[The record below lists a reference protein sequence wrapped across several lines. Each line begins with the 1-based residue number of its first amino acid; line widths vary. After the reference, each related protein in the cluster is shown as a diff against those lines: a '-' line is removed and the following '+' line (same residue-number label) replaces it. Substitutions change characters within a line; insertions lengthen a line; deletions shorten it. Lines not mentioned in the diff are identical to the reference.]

1 MNHGLIIYGGESV
14 EHEISIISALQ
25 AYKNYQDDKYS
36 FELVYLSKDK
46 NFYVGEKLKELKN
59 YQNLSKLIKSCHKIT
74 FKKNKIN
81 NYYQIGLKKHY
92 FDFVWLIVHGQN
104 CEDGSLYSYFN
115 MKNIICIAQDQYVGA
130 LCQDKLMSKQYLKS
144 FQVKQ
149 IPFTY
154 AFLHEYNESSS
165 NILNRIEKIGFP
177 VIIKPSHLGSSIG
190 IQVAKNYEELIDA
203 MELCFKF
210 DQVIIIE
217 KYLENKQ
224 EFNISLLGANNDY
237 KVSLIEEVTNKNI
250 LTYDDKYKSN
260 NSKGMA
266 SLSRIVPAKI
276 EKKLEQKIQNV
287 ALKIA
292 NVLNCSLL
300 VRLDFIYDVNNKELY
315 FNEIN
320 SIPGSLAF
328 YLWENELSFTDL
340 INSLIDL
347 GLQLEYSKKYLI
359 TTYQEN
365 VFADKK
371 FSSLKLSK

>member
-1 MNHGLIIYGGESV
+1 
-14 EHEISIISALQ
+14 
-25 AYKNYQDDKYS
+25 
-36 FELVYLSKDK
+36 
-46 NFYVGEKLKELKN
+46 
-59 YQNLSKLIKSCHKIT
+59 
-74 FKKNKIN
+74 
-81 NYYQIGLKKHY
+81 
-92 FDFVWLIVHGQN
+92 
-104 CEDGSLYSYFN
+104 
-115 MKNIICIAQDQYVGA
+115 
-130 LCQDKLMSKQYLKS
+130 
-144 FQVKQ
+144 
-149 IPFTY
+149 
-154 AFLHEYNESSS
+154 
-165 NILNRIEKIGFP
+165 
-177 VIIKPSHLGSSIG
+177 
-190 IQVAKNYEELIDA
+190 